1 MGITDNNIEN
11 SEEKLKE
18 NNIIKVLQ
26 EQKAQSIQIER
37 ERFWNLFGFIP
48 DKYIRYFN
56 IVVIEVI
63 ATLFFAFIYYILLKD
78 FDTHFFAPSGYTK
91 THFTK
96 YTFLTALFMAINF
109 QTTTS
114 YVDIKCKTIFVRTII
129 NLQLVIT
136 IAILFF
142 FVSN

>member
-18 NNIIKVLQ
+18 NDIVKVLQ
-26 EQKAQSIQIER
+26 VKKAQSIEIER
-37 ERFWNLFGFIP
+37 ARFWHLFGFIP
-48 DKYIRYFN
+48 DEYIRYFN

-63 ATLFFAFIYYILLKD
+63 ATLFFAFIYYILLRD

-96 YTFLTALFMAINF
+96 HKFLTALFMAINF

-114 YVDIKCKTIFVRTII
+114 YVDVKCKTMFVRTII